1 MFKFFFNWKNVPTVI
16 AGVIGYIIG
25 ISLLGRVF
33 SLIEIIIFVI
43 VMFILYENKRLY
55 NRSVKYD

>member
-25 ISLLGRVF
+25 VSLLGRVF
-33 SLIEIIIFVI
+33 SLIGLTIFII
-43 VMFILYENKRLY
+43 VMFILNPILNKIT
-55 NRSVKYD
+55 DI